1 MIIISDVATDINSK
15 LINFTG
21 DGRTECNNIIMIIFF
36 YLFINY
42 NIKIVASVSIWL
54 DNHNKCA
61 TFALKKLFAKLSTLW
76 NKLLKLFV
84 ISTANV
90 KQ

>member
-42 NIKIVASVSIWL
+42 NIKIVASVSI
-54 DNHNKCA
+54 
-61 TFALKKLFAKLSTLW
+61 
-76 NKLLKLFV
+76 
-84 ISTANV
+84 
-90 KQ
+90 